1 MTIKNSTYTG
11 VANGFIRGQVSGASA
26 RVLTAENI
34 VNNVMVPKIPVM
46 NVANTSST
54 FSVRTA
60 TTAGVIDTNFK
71 SLDLEIENPFTDNA
85 KSVHSKIN
93 ESALTAVNGS
103 KKTLVVRGFL
113 NTSDSKVSPILDLS
127 RSNSYILENVINDSA
142 TNEDTQEVGSALTRY
157 FSKPVE
163 LADGQDA
170 EDLRVY
176 VTAYKPS
183 GTDVKVYA
191 QLLSASDG
199 EPLADK
205 DFTLMTQVTS
215 STIISDTAD
224 TNDFK
229 EYEFSLTTASS
240 FASNSFNQVRLNTG
254 DSNIA
259 TYRTSSGV
267 IHKTYKTFA
276 FKIVLT
282 STSNASVPFVRD
294 LRAIALQV

>member
-1 MTIKNSTYTG
+1 M
-11 VANGFIRGQVSGASA
+11 
-26 RVLTAENI
+26 
-34 VNNVMVPKIPVM
+34 
-46 NVANTSST
+46 
-54 FSVRTA
+54 
-60 TTAGVIDTNFK
+60 
-71 SLDLEIENPFTDNA
+71 
-85 KSVHSKIN
+85 
-93 ESALTAVNGS
+93 
-103 KKTLVVRGFL
+103 
-113 NTSDSKVSPILDLS
+113 
-127 RSNSYILENVINDSA
+127 
-142 TNEDTQEVGSALTRY
+142 TRY

-205 DFTLMTQVTS
+205 DYTLMTQVTS
-215 STIISDTAD
+215 TSIISDTAD

-229 EYEFSLTTASS
+229 EYEFSLAS
-240 FASNSFNQVRLNTG
+240 ASTFTDNNDNQAKLNTG
-254 DSNIA
+254 DSNIV
-259 TYRTSSGV
+259 TYRTSSGAV
-267 IHKTYKTFA
+267 HKTYKTFA

-282 STSNASVPFVRD
+282 SVSNASVPFVKD

>member
-1 MTIKNSTYTG
+1 MC
-11 VANGFIRGQVSGASA
+11 IRD
-26 RVLTAENI
+26 R
-34 VNNVMVPKIPVM
+34 
-46 NVANTSST
+46 
-54 FSVRTA
+54 
-60 TTAGVIDTNFK
+60 
-71 SLDLEIENPFTDNA
+71 
-85 KSVHSKIN
+85 
-93 ESALTAVNGS
+93 
-103 KKTLVVRGFL
+103 
-113 NTSDSKVSPILDLS
+113 
-127 RSNSYILENVINDSA
+127 
-142 TNEDTQEVGSALTRY
+142 
-157 FSKPVE
+157 
-163 LADGQDA
+163 
-170 EDLRVY
+170 Y

-205 DFTLMTQVTS
+205 DYTLMTQVTS
-215 STIISDTAD
+215 STVISDTAD

-259 TYRTSSGV
+259 TYRTPSGV

-282 STSNASVPFVRD
+282 STTNASVPFVKD